1 MRHKRLIIIILSD
14 VILVLAQFVFLSA
27 TSNNK
32 IRAMPMF
39 GFSMLLV
46 GIIGWAAI
54 TTPGFFW
61 LSVFNGLIPAAFV
74 LFYVVVFAGMFTG
87 ND

>member
-1 MRHKRLIIIILSD
+1 MG
-14 VILVLAQFVFLSA
+14 
-27 TSNNK
+27 SNYH
-32 IRAMPMF
+32 
-39 GFSMLLV
+39 
-46 GIIGWAAI
+46 
-54 TTPGFFW
+54 PGFFW